1 MPSTHPTTPARHRK
15 PRRRGV
21 VVGASALAVGT
32 VATGAVLVG
41 GASPSQG
48 TAACPGTTVRVAAAP
63 EIAPVVAHVADGLAG
78 TCRTYV
84 VRTTLERPTG
94 ADVWVAE
101 SSVRT
106 SGTSVASSPVVLAV
120 PALQGR
126 GLGPEPTYDRL
137 PAGLR
142 FTATDVEGDPVT
154 QAGLVDLT
162 AALQGGPSQ
171 RGVLT
176 GLLRSVSSRAGGAVL
191 TTEVAAPASSTVVR
205 PASGGTVMDYP
216 FVTLRSSKAAGALL
230 AALSGSAGRDA
241 LAQAGFGPPTDTRV
255 LTEAAAARVRQTL
268 QVLQRPTRTLALI
281 DVSGSMAAPVPGAHG
296 ATRIDLAREAIRAGL
311 GLLPDGTVAGL
322 WRFSDNLTP
331 STDYEEVAPLT
342 ELTDRTRGL
351 LGPAVDRLRVDPDG
365 GTGLYSSTLAAVRAV
380 RASYDDSRVNS
391 VIVLSDGRDRDAEAH
406 HIPLR
411 TLLHALT
418 SEADPARPVRVIG
431 IAYGPDSDTAAMRAV
446 TDATGGTLYTARD
459 PRDLPVIFR
468 EAIGSR
474 LCSGAAC

>member
-1 MPSTHPTTPARHRK
+1 
-15 PRRRGV
+15 
-21 VVGASALAVGT
+21 
-32 VATGAVLVG
+32 
-41 GASPSQG
+41 
-48 TAACPGTTVRVAAAP
+48 
-63 EIAPVVAHVADGLAG
+63 
-78 TCRTYV
+78 
-84 VRTTLERPTG
+84 
-94 ADVWVAE
+94 
-101 SSVRT
+101 
-106 SGTSVASSPVVLAV
+106 
-120 PALQGR
+120 
-126 GLGPEPTYDRL
+126 
-137 PAGLR
+137 
-142 FTATDVEGDPVT
+142 
-154 QAGLVDLT
+154 
-162 AALQGGPSQ
+162 
-171 RGVLT
+171 
-176 GLLRSVSSRAGGAVL
+176 
-191 TTEVAAPASSTVVR
+191 
-205 PASGGTVMDYP
+205 
-216 FVTLRSSKAAGALL
+216 
-230 AALSGSAGRDA
+230 
-241 LAQAGFGPPTDTRV
+241 
-255 LTEAAAARVRQTL
+255 
-268 QVLQRPTRTLALI
+268 
-281 DVSGSMAAPVPGAHG
+281 MAAPVPGAHG

-406 HIPLR
+406 HISLR

-418 SEADPARPVRVIG
+418 TEADPARPVRVIG